1 MSKKEMQGNTLL
13 VFQKML
19 DQSMDVICTIDEKG
33 YFREINAASKQIW
46 GYSPEE
52 LRGKPFDKFNHNFSI
67 SEIVASRGC
76 EKLEISFICKDGRV
90 VPFDWFVQW
99 DEEDRLL
106 YCTVRAKAE
115 IVNTKPTFKNPEESY
130 HFLFFENPFPMLIWD
145 FKTGNI
151 IECNKEAL
159 KKYGYSREEFL
170 QLNIRNVRPE
180 EDIPL
185 IEAFVKSEESYNQ
198 LLPIW
203 RHKKKSGE
211 LMYMHVTSHI
221 IDFRGKRSALV
232 HLNEI
237 TEKVKAE
244 EELLKANKLISEY
257 KFSLDQSSIVAIT
270 DRKGT
275 ITYVNDIFCAL
286 SKYSREELI
295 GQNHRI
301 IKSEYH
307 DLEFFQDLWRTI
319 TKGEVWRGEIKNKAK
334 DGSLYWVDATIVPF
348 LDEKGKPYQ
357 YMAVRFEITE
367 RKKAEEDILIK
378 STLLSAIA
386 EVTSTLFQY
395 DDWEIALDNSFGIVG
410 EAVSVDRVYYFEN
423 YFIQKTGEGFAS
435 QRIEWT
441 KNTTTSQINNPEL
454 QNLPFDMIGDFIGPL
469 SENQPFKAIV
479 SQMPESRTKD
489 ILKEQDIQSVLV
501 LPICIKNHFYGFIG
515 FDDCTKERQWREDE
529 ISFLQTLTS
538 KLASAI
544 EKREGAIA
552 LKEAFTEKSTIL
564 ESIGDAFF
572 AVDNFWTVTYWNK
585 KAETILGTKKEE
597 IIGKHLWDL
606 YPDAVSSSFYVQ
618 YHKAVN
624 NNEVVHF
631 EEYYTKLNVWV
642 EVSAYPSAA
651 GLSIYFKD
659 VSERKRNEEELKKIN
674 KELALSN
681 SELEQF
687 AFVASHDLQ
696 EPLRMITSFLSQL
709 EKKYKNVLDEKGKK
723 YIHFASD
730 GAIRMRHIILDLLE
744 FSRVGR
750 TEENKEYVDVSA
762 VLEEVVGLNR
772 KIIQEKKAK
781 VTWGE
786 LPVLH
791 TFGSPLRLVFQNLIN
806 NGLKYQPE
814 GSVPIIHIFSKG
826 TKTGWQ
832 FVVSDN
838 GIGIDPKYFDKIFTI
853 FQRLHQ
859 KEEYSGTGVGLAI
872 CKKIVENLG
881 GEIWVKSEEGQG
893 SKFYFTMLK

>member
-1 MSKKEMQGNTLL
+1 
-13 VFQKML
+13 
-19 DQSMDVICTIDEKG
+19 
-33 YFREINAASKQIW
+33 
-46 GYSPEE
+46 
-52 LRGKPFDKFNHNFSI
+52 
-67 SEIVASRGC
+67 
-76 EKLEISFICKDGRV
+76 
-90 VPFDWFVQW
+90 
-99 DEEDRLL
+99 
-106 YCTVRAKAE
+106 
-115 IVNTKPTFKNPEESY
+115 
-130 HFLFFENPFPMLIWD
+130 
-145 FKTGNI
+145 
-151 IECNKEAL
+151 
-159 KKYGYSREEFL
+159 
-170 QLNIRNVRPE
+170 
-180 EDIPL
+180 
-185 IEAFVKSEESYNQ
+185 
-198 LLPIW
+198 
-203 RHKKKSGE
+203 
-211 LMYMHVTSHI
+211 MHVTSHI

-270 DRKGT
+270 DRNGT
-275 ITYVNDIFCAL
+275 ITYVNDIFCTL

-301 IKSEYH
+301 IKSGHH
-307 DLEFFQDLWRTI
+307 DLKFYQDLWSTI

-334 DGSLYWVDATIVPF
+334 DGYMYWVDATIVPF
-348 LDEKGKPYQ
+348 LDENGQPSQ
-357 YMAVRFEITE
+357 YMAVRFDITE

-378 STLLSAIA
+378 STLLSALG

-423 YFIQKTGEGFAS
+423 YFDQKTGEGFAN

-469 SENQPFKAIV
+469 SKNQPFKAIV
-479 SQMPESRTKD
+479 SQMPESRTQD

-501 LPICIKNHFYGFIG
+501 LPICIKNYFYGFIG
-515 FDDCTKERQWREDE
+515 FDDCTKERHWREDE
-529 ISFLQTLTS
+529 ISFLQTLAS

-544 EKREGAIA
+544 EKRESVIA

-572 AVDNFWTVTYWNK
+572 AVDNYWTVTYWNK
-585 KAETILGTKKEE
+585 KAETILGNKKED
-597 IIGKHLWDL
+597 IIGKNLWDI
-606 YPDAVSSSFYVQ
+606 YPDVVSTSFYVQ
-618 YHKAVN
+618 YHKAVRD
-624 NNEVVHF
+624 NEVVHF
-631 EEYYTKLNVWV
+631 EEYYTKLNLWL

-709 EKKYKNVLDEKGKK
+709 EKKYKNVLDEKGIK

-814 GSVPIIHIFSKG
+814 GSVPIIHIFSKE

-838 GIGIDPKYFDKIFTI
+838 GIGIAPAYFDKIFTI